1 MKKVVYPGSF
11 DPVTLGHLD
20 VIKRASNIFDEVT
33 VCILNN
39 SVKKTPLFSLEERVN
54 MLCDVVSEFENVR
67 VDSYQ
72 GLLVD
77 FAKEHDIKV
86 IIRGLREITDF
97 DSELQ
102 MAQGNHMVSPDVET
116 LFMATDPKYSF
127 ISSSMVREFA
137 SYGRSV
143 KGFVPEI
150 ILDKI
155 EDRYKILTGGRE
167 NG

>member
-1 MKKVVYPGSF
+1 MKKAVYPGSF

-20 VIKRASNIFDEVT
+20 IIRRSSKVFDIVY
-33 VCILNN
+33 VCVLNN
-39 SVKKTPLFSLEERVN
+39 SVKKTPLFSHAERVN
-54 MLCDVVSEFENVR
+54 MLKDVVKEFDNVYIE
-67 VDSYQ
+67 SYQ

-77 FAKEHDIKV
+77 FVKEKDANV

-102 MAQGNHMVSPDVET
+102 MAQGNHLVSPDIET

-137 SYGRSV
+137 GYGRSV

-150 ILDKI
+150 ILPRI
-155 EDRYKILTGGRE
+155 EEKVKNNSGGF
-167 NG
+167 